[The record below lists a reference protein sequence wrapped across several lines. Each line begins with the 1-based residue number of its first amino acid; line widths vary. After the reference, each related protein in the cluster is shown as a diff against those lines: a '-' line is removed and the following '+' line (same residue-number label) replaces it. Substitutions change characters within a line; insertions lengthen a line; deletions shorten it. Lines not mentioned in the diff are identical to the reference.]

1 MKEVILQYSIRDLID
16 QGPKSLN
23 HKQVT
28 MFDLK
33 ARYHSRY
40 LSKDTAYKFSSL
52 GIIHIY
58 KGFCDITVNLE
69 KQRIEK
75 DNIMVVLPS
84 QIFEIIEFSDDFEVK
99 AVFVDSEMIV
109 EAGYHIKSQNLIE
122 FLSPQYP
129 KIISLDR
136 KTARDIKYNF
146 AKIYSF
152 IFSNNNV
159 FSNELVIHHLSIM
172 MYELGNFYHHKVNS
186 SEGHVPNRK
195 EELSKQFIL
204 LVGTHFKESREVQF
218 YADKLF
224 VSRKHL
230 TKVVTEVLK
239 KSPKLI
245 ISDAVILEAKVL
257 LKNPNFTVSEVAN
270 VLNFSDLSIFNK
282 FFKKTTGFSP
292 RNFKNS

>member
-16 QGPKSLN
+16 QGPKNLS
-23 HKQVT
+23 HKKVT

-33 ARYHSRY
+33 ASWHSRY
-40 LSKDTAYKFSSL
+40 LSKETAYKFSSL

-58 KGFCDITVNLE
+58 KGTCDITVNLE
-69 KQRIEK
+69 KKAIKQ
-75 DNIMVVLPS
+75 DDIMVVLPG
-84 QIFEIIEFSDDFEVK
+84 QIFEIIQYSDDFEVK

-136 KTARDIKYNF
+136 KTARDVKYNF
-146 AKIYSF
+146 AKIYKY
-152 IFSNNNV
+152 IFKNDNV
-159 FSNELVIHHLSIM
+159 FSNELVIHHLSIL
-172 MYELGNFYHHKVNS
+172 MYELGNFYHHMVKLTQES
-186 SEGHVPNRK
+186 KPTRK
-195 EELSKQFIL
+195 EELAKQFIL

-230 TKVVTEVLK
+230 TKVISDVLK
-239 KSPKLI
+239 KSPKTI
-245 ISDAVILEAKVL
+245 ISDAVILETKVL
-257 LKNPNFTVSEVAN
+257 LKNPNFTISEVAN
-270 VLNFSDLSIFNK
+270 LLNFSDLSIFNK
-282 FFKKTTGFSP
+282 FFKKITGLSP
-292 RNFKNS
+292 TEFKNT

>member
-16 QGPKSLN
+16 QGPKNLS
-23 HKQVT
+23 HKKVT

-33 ARYHSRY
+33 ASWHSRY
-40 LSKDTAYKFSSL
+40 LSKETAYKFSSL

-58 KGFCDITVNLE
+58 KGTCDITVNLE
-69 KQRIEK
+69 KKAIKQ
-75 DNIMVVLPS
+75 DDIMVVLPG
-84 QIFEIIEFSDDFEVK
+84 QIFEIIQYSDDFEVK

-136 KTARDIKYNF
+136 KTARDVKYNF
-146 AKIYSF
+146 AKIYKY
-152 IFSNNNV
+152 IFKNDNV
-159 FSNELVIHHLSIM
+159 FSNELVIHHLSIL
-172 MYELGNFYHHKVNS
+172 MYELGNFYHHMVKLTQES
-186 SEGHVPNRK
+186 KPTRK
-195 EELSKQFIL
+195 EGLAKQFIL

-230 TKVVTEVLK
+230 TKVISDVLK
-239 KSPKLI
+239 KSPKTI
-245 ISDAVILEAKVL
+245 ISDAVILETKVL
-257 LKNPNFTVSEVAN
+257 LKNPNFTISEVAN
-270 VLNFSDLSIFNK
+270 LLNFSDLSIFNK
-282 FFKKTTGFSP
+282 FFKKITGLSP
-292 RNFKNS
+292 TEFKNT

>member
-16 QGPKSLN
+16 QGPKSLA
-23 HKQVT
+23 HKKVT

-33 ARYHSRY
+33 ASWHSRY
-40 LSKDTAYKFSSL
+40 LSKETAYKFSSL

-58 KGFCDITVNLE
+58 KGCCDITVNLE
-69 KQRIEK
+69 KKRINK
-75 DNIMVVLPS
+75 DDILVVLPS
-84 QIFEIIEFSDDFEVK
+84 QIFEIIQYSNDFEVK

-136 KTARDIKYNF
+136 KTARDVKYNF
-146 AKIYSF
+146 MKIYSY
-152 IFSNNNV
+152 IFKNNNV
-159 FSNELVIHHLSIM
+159 FSHELVIHHLSIL
-172 MYELGNFYHHKVNS
+172 MYELGNFYHHMVNS
-186 SEGHVPNRK
+186 SEGYIPNRK

-204 LVGTHFKESREVQF
+204 SVGTHFKENREVQF

-230 TKVVTEVLK
+230 TKVITEVLN

-257 LKNPNFTVSEVAN
+257 LKNPNFTISDVAN
-270 VLNFSDLSIFNK
+270 LLNFSDLSIFNK
-282 FFKKTTGFSP
+282 FFKKNTGYSP
-292 RNFKNS
+292 RDFKNL